1 MIIGLRTF
9 RKDEVIRS
17 ITQKLTNNLITSIFT
32 RSQINNTFKMNKNL
46 LLFIKSL
53 GIWVVLAISAII
65 VATFRNEVLL
75 PPLRER
81 TAHQIGTLLFL
92 TVQSLIIYFFIK
104 HIRLRETRTAI
115 FIGMFWL
122 TLTIIFE
129 FLFGHYVVGHPWE
142 KLFADYNIS
151 KGRIWVLV
159 LINNV
164 VAPLLSSK
172 LIKDQ

>member
-1 MIIGLRTF
+1 
-9 RKDEVIRS
+9 
-17 ITQKLTNNLITSIFT
+17 
-32 RSQINNTFKMNKNL
+32 MNKNL

-75 PPLRER
+75 QPLGER

-92 TVQSLIIYFFIK
+92 TVQFLIIYFFIK
-104 HIRLRETRTAI
+104 RVKLTEIRTAVLVGI
-115 FIGMFWL
+115 FWL

-129 FLFGHYVVGHPWE
+129 FLFGHYVVGQPWE